1 MKKIFFIIIAVNFL
15 LVFDCFSSPLISGIS
30 SNEVNIDTKFKGA
43 QILLFGA
50 KGDAGNIVITVRGP
64 KKNFLVTKKQKLLGV
79 WYNGNRVE
87 FENSY
92 SFFSL
97 FSTFNNGQIVEEII
111 EELELSKD
119 FLEFNIKTKMQDQKK
134 IDEFK
139 IELTEEMQR
148 NQLYSNNSGKIE
160 FLDDTLFKVILNFP
174 KNIIRGIYTVEL
186 YLIKENSLISFQ
198 SIPIYVNQVGISA
211 KISDFSR
218 SKEISYGLIAVFL
231 ALLVGWITNAFFE
244 RFIVK

>member
-1 MKKIFFIIIAVNFL
+1 MKKIFLLIIIINFL
-15 LVFDCFSSPLISGIS
+15 GLGNLLGAPLISGIS

-64 KKNFLVTKKQKLLGV
+64 KKNFLVTKKQKMLGV
-79 WYNGNRVE
+79 WYNGSRIE

-97 FSTFNNGQIVEEII
+97 FSTFNNGQIVDDII
-111 EELELSKD
+111 EELELSND
-119 FLEFNIKTKMQDQKK
+119 YLEFNNKFKNQKL
-134 IDEFK
+134 DNEFK
-139 IELTEEMQR
+139 LELIEEMQR
-148 NQLYSNNSGKIE
+148 DQLYSNDSGKIE

-174 KNIIRGIYTVEL
+174 KNIVRGIYTVEL

-218 SKEISYGLIAVFL
+218 SKQVLYGLIAVFF
-231 ALLVGWITNAFFE
+231 ALLVGWLTNIFFE